1 MVQYQ
6 KEEVRDSIIKAA
18 RGEFIK
24 HGYQKASIRQIAEEA
39 GVIPSNIYN
48 YFDGKDGVFGEV
60 LKPLIVELDNFK
72 AFMIKWEFS
81 DKSGDKHEGPG
92 EHRRVMVESIKL
104 VDKYRALFKLLVFKS
119 HGSSYEDYIN
129 KMVNWFTD
137 NMYLHFKRN
146 SGDLFSKFLIHNTTS
161 IWFNF
166 IKEILRYDVS
176 GKEMQQA
183 TADMMTFIYSGH
195 AGLKEWKKSQIR

>member
-6 KEEVRDSIIKAA
+6 KEEIREAIIEAA
-18 RGEFIK
+18 REEFIK
-24 HGYQKASIRQIAEEA
+24 HGYQKASIRQIAKEA

-48 YFDGKDGVFGEV
+48 YFGGKDDMFGEV
-60 LKPLIVELDNFK
+60 LKPLIIELQNFK
-72 AFMIKWEFS
+72 SFMKKWEFS
-81 DKSGDKHEGPG
+81 NDLPKKHQDLGQ
-92 EHRRVMVESIKL
+92 HRKIMVESIKI
-104 VDKYRALFKLLVFKS
+104 VDRYRDLFKLLIFNS

-129 KMVNWFTD
+129 KMVTWFTD
-137 NMYLHFKRN
+137 NMYLHFERDT
-146 SGDLFSKFLIHNTTS
+146 GGLMSKFLIHNTTS

-166 IKEILRYDVS
+166 IKEILRYDVR

-195 AGLKEWKKSQIR
+195 VGLMEWKKSQS